1 MIVKFHK
8 KTERIKGLS
17 FHPQQPWLLVGLH
30 SGTIQMIDYRL
41 GRTIEEFFEHEG
53 PVRSVQ
59 FHQSLSLFVS
69 GSDDFTVRVW
79 NYKTKKCQFVLRGHL
94 DFVRCVHFHPELPW
108 YVQNLELLIK
118 TNDSNSNRTQSL
130 CDALRISSNK
140 RLSNYLFFGLDYQI
154 MGQLHNQRKDL
165 LRRMQNI
172 QINLQVQNDQ
182 QNELELISILEGH
195 NQGVN
200 WCTFSPTENLIL
212 SASDDKKVK
221 VWKFYESRGFEVDS
235 YQGHNN
241 NVSSAMFHPF
251 GDYCISNSEDN
262 TIRLWDMK
270 KKCEI
275 DCFTNYELD
284 RFWVSAVHQ
293 NNNYFAGGSD
303 SALYIFTLFR
313 NRPAIYLTENKNL
326 YVGSKKQIKLID
338 LQTSQEKIIKNF
350 QEITSLI
357 SDNLLQDNIEF
368 IQQNIYETSKNQLLV
383 RLKQSSHNKQ
393 RGICKYVIFE
403 CQTNISQIFLGKSA
417 IFIGKSKILKSK
429 ENSELAIYNFEV
441 DCHTALGLKA
451 EKVFPYLGGKAIFYT
466 DQIINVFDPVAN
478 QVIHQIPC
486 SIEFNNI
493 KQVLSNDTYV
503 MIQTKKSIYLF
514 TKSFQRVTQIQE
526 SINIKSVLFLSR
538 TQNSLIYSTKVHIK
552 YLLINGDS
560 GIFGTVETVPY
571 LIQLQQPIDKQ
582 SEKYKLFYMN
592 NVGKLLNMS
601 LDCSE
606 MLFKQALM
614 DKNVN
619 YIQNFL
625 KTRKKMGDLITSY
638 LYQKGFSMLAY
649 QLVDDKRAK
658 FQLALSSNNLELSYR
673 TCDDLKNPICYQ
685 QLSEE
690 AMRQGN
696 HNIVEVCKQKLRA
709 SDELSFLYTITGQNE
724 KLNVL
729 STIAKEQNEYN
740 TRFQTLLHLGNINQR
755 IQFLQDCKLSHLAN
769 LSKLV
774 HGLQYDQKSVIA
786 EDLEWVQS
794 LQPQTLQPP
803 ISIIKSKQHPLF
815 SMNWP
820 HNFVDQDQQYNLLIE
835 EDQDTKEKN
844 QKQQEKSSGNQDK
857 QNMNN
862 CKNRQNE
869 QKVDDQ
875 QQQEKEEIFEDCQ
888 WEINEQELLEMQLNQ
903 TNLDFK
909 SLQYG
914 YPDYK
919 KALSPV
925 EQVIT
930 EQFQQCQQTLKSTK
944 NVTNLNLCKDYMK
957 QLCLSSIM
965 EITQIPFLQAAP
977 QMLSTLQDKQN
988 FNRNSQ
994 NLLKLGYKQT
1004 TDGKFQDALN
1014 TFKTLLRQALFYEK
1028 NTDIV
1033 PICFNYIMAMNC
1045 ELNKKDQSVSRQIEL
1060 ACYMAMCDLQ
1070 PIHRSLTLR
1079 AAMSL
1084 AYKHKNHL
1092 TGAQVAR
1099 YLLKLLE
1106 KAPQG
1111 SAYAKPEVIDNVK
1124 KILKNCEQQLR
1135 NEYQIDFEEDYL
1147 IQGCKIIFADTLT
1160 INQEQSNHQCLFDK
1174 AIHSQKGKLCKIC
1187 DLCYIN

>member
-17 FHPQQPWLLVGLH
+17 FHPKQPWLLIGLH

-41 GRTIEEFFEHEG
+41 GRTIEEFVEHEG

-59 FHQSLSLFVS
+59 FHQSLCLFVS

-108 YVQNLELLIK
+108 CVSASDDQTSRIWNYQSRQMIAIVTGHSHYVMHCEFHPTKDFLITCSLDQTIRLWSISQLKKRFTQKNVQNE
-118 TNDSNSNRTQSL
+118 
-130 CDALRISSNK
+130 
-140 RLSNYLFFGLDYQI
+140 
-154 MGQLHNQRKDL
+154 
-165 LRRMQNI
+165 
-172 QINLQVQNDQ
+172 Q
-182 QNELELISILEGH
+182 QNELELIQILEGH

-200 WCTFSPTENLIL
+200 WCTFSSTENLIL

-221 VWKFYESRGFEVDS
+221 VWKFYESRGFEIDS
-235 YQGHNN
+235 YTGHNN
-241 NVSSAMFHPF
+241 NVSSVKFHPY
-251 GDYCISNSEDN
+251 GDYFISNSEDN

-270 KKCEI
+270 KKIEI

-303 SALYIFTLFR
+303 SALYIFTLFK
-313 NRPAIYLTENKNL
+313 NRPAIDLVDNKNL
-326 YVGSKKQIKLID
+326 FVGSKKQIKLID
-338 LQTSQEKIIKNF
+338 LQTNQEKDIKNF
-350 QEITSLI
+350 QEISNSI

-383 RLKQSSHNKQ
+383 RLKQNSHNKQ

-403 CQTNISQIFLGKSA
+403 CQTNISQIFLGKTA

-429 ENSELAIYNFEV
+429 ENSELEIYNFEV
-441 DCHTALGLKA
+441 DSHTALGYKA
-451 EKVFPYLGGKAIFYT
+451 DKLFSYQGGKAIFYT
-466 DQIINVFDPVAN
+466 DQMINVLDPVAN

-486 SIEFNNI
+486 SIEFNNM
-493 KQVLSNDTYV
+493 KKVLTNDTYV
-503 MIQTKKSIYLF
+503 MIQTKKAIYLF
-514 TKSFQRVTQIQE
+514 TKSFQRVTQISE

-538 TQNSLIYSTKVHIK
+538 TQNIIIYSTKVHIK

-560 GIFGTVETVPY
+560 GIFGTMETVPY

-582 SEKYKLFYMN
+582 SEKYKLYYMN

-606 MLFKQALM
+606 MLFKQALI
-614 DKNVN
+614 DKNIK

-625 KTRKKMGDLITSY
+625 KTRKIFGDLITSY

-696 HNIVEVCKQKLRA
+696 HNIVEVCQQKLRS
-709 SDELSFLYTITGQNE
+709 SDQLSFLYTITGQNE

-740 TRFQTLLHLGNINQR
+740 TRFQTILHLGNINQR
-755 IQFLQDCKLSHLAN
+755 IQFLQDCKLNHIAN

-774 HGLQYDQKSVIA
+774 HGLDYDKKFIIS
-786 EDLEWVQS
+786 EDLEWLQS
-794 LQPQTLQPP
+794 LQPETLQPP
-803 ISIIKSKQHPLF
+803 ISIIRSKQHPLF

-820 HNFVDQDQQYNLLIE
+820 HNFIDQEQQYNQLIV
-835 EDQDTKEKN
+835 EDQDTKEKT
-844 QKQQEKSSGNQDK
+844 QKQQHEKSSKNQEK
-857 QNMNN
+857 QNINN
-862 CKNRQNE
+862 LKIQDE
-869 QKVDDQ
+869 KQETEILQ
-875 QQQEKEEIFEDCQ
+875 QQDKEEIFEDCQ
-888 WEINEQELLEMQLNQ
+888 WEINEQELLELQLNQ
-903 TNLDFK
+903 TTLDFK

-919 KALSPV
+919 KVLSPV

-930 EQFQQCQQTLKSTK
+930 EQFQQFQQTLKSTK
-944 NVTNLNLCKDYMK
+944 NVTNLHLCKDYMK

-965 EITQIPFLQAAP
+965 EITQIPFLQSAP
-977 QMLSTLQDKQN
+977 YMLTSLQDKQH

-994 NLLKLGYKQT
+994 NLLKQGYKQT

-1014 TFKTLLRQALFYEK
+1014 TFKNLLRQALFYDK

-1033 PICFNYIMAMNC
+1033 PICYNYIMAMNC

-1084 AYKHKNHL
+1084 AYKHKNYL
-1092 TGAQVAR
+1092 TGAQVAK

-1111 SAYAKPEVIDNVK
+1111 SAYAKIEVIENVK
-1124 KILKNCEQQLR
+1124 KIQKNCEQQSR
-1135 NEYQIDFEEDYL
+1135 NEYQIDFEEEYL
-1147 IQGCKIIFADTLT
+1147 IQGCKILFADTLT
-1160 INQEQSNHQCLFDK
+1160 INKEQSNHQCQFDK
-1174 AIHSQKGKLCKIC
+1174 AIHTQNRKICKIC